1 MSSSLTRMTAF
12 WPPDDP
18 PVLSRMGLE
27 GRASRFHCCL
37 ANGRLRRV
45 SPIVLHAPT
54 VSFLSLTAATQGSLR
69 AGVFMPQTG
78 PPSAPD
84 DEIECL
90 VERSA
95 LSSSNKR
102 TQPPMEPI
110 DDGAMSPVSIS
121 VRKPLNRTPLA
132 MQKCPIHRG

>member
-1 MSSSLTRMTAF
+1 MT
-12 WPPDDP
+12 
-18 PVLSRMGLE
+18 VE
-27 GRASRFHCCL
+27 GRPEPTKFRS
-37 ANGRLRRV
+37 ANGWNRRV

>member
-1 MSSSLTRMTAF
+1 MTAF

-18 PVLSRMGLE
+18 PVLSRMALE